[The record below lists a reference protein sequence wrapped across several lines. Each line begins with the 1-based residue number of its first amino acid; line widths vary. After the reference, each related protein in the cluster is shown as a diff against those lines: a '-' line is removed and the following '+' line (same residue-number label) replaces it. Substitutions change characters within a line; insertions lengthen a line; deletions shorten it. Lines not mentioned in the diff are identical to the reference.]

1 MYPSQEPHLSV
12 PKWEKV
18 SREKK
23 KQHAAKC
30 FCNFGGTCFPVN
42 ISYPPPDAR
51 SSTRDFPC
59 ASPEPFTVPK
69 LSLLLCAAPETF
81 LAPGLELKNFRASF
95 FQKRLPLFACTGDPH
110 DPSAIHW
117 ARDFSSAT
125 ATVLRCRVQGTSA
138 APAIHP
144 VLPCFSVE
152 GTSSTPAIHAVPPNN
167 FCSDCSLSL
176 IFIMPDVLD
185 IQWFPGHHR
194 KNDDSSPSHP

>member
-1 MYPSQEPHLSV
+1 MFLQFWRNFFHRKHFLPTQLTHPMM
-12 PKWEKV
+12 
-18 SREKK
+18 
-23 KQHAAKC
+23 HAAA
-30 FCNFGGTCFPVN
+30 PE
-42 ISYPPPDAR
+42 
-51 SSTRDFPC
+51 DFPC
-59 ASPEPFTVPK
+59 ASQEPFTVPK
-69 LSLLLCAAPETF
+69 LSLLLLCAAPEAF

-125 ATVLRCRVQGTSA
+125 ATVLRCGVQGTSA

-185 IQWFPGHHR
+185 IQFIKSGEVLILR
-194 KNDDSSPSHP
+194 QIRSYFHPVAITQLYNVYSKVLTWP